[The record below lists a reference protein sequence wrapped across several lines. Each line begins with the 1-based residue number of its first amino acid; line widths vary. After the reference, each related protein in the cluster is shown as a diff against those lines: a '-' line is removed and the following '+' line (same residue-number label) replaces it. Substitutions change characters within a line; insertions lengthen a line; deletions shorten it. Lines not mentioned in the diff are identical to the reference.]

1 MIRSI
6 EQINE
11 ALAGFTDVI
20 SLEIVATR
28 AQWAYAL
35 RITLADASGETVLLF
50 CEDISSLRVS
60 EFGGG
65 LTQFLVLRGRD
76 VREDQLDRVKF
87 HFRDVERGAIAFDC
101 MSADVAAL

>member
-1 MIRSI
+1 MTRLI

-20 SLEIVATR
+20 SLEITATR
-28 AQWAYAL
+28 AQYAYAL
-35 RITLADASGETVLLF
+35 SITLADASGETVILF
-50 CEDISSLRVS
+50 CEDISNLHVS

-76 VREDQLDRVKF
+76 VREEQLDRVTF
-87 HFRDVERGAIAFDC
+87 HFRDAERGAIAFDC
-101 MSADVAAL
+101 VSAEVTAL